1 MVRSD
6 LAGVPMKGEELL
18 RFFDPKLCIFDLK
31 ATTKDDA
38 LRDIVSLI
46 APPNSG
52 THQVVLDMLHN
63 REQLGS
69 TGVVKG
75 VAFPH
80 GRSLAVSKLMA
91 IFARSNR
98 GVAFDSMDGEPT
110 HLFFVLLAPPQDRAN
125 LYLPALGRLV
135 ETVQDDVLRDRL
147 MKAAS
152 YEEFAAVFR
161 EG

>member
-1 MVRSD
+1 MQGS
-6 LAGVPMKGEELL
+6 ELL
-18 RFFDPKLCIFDLK
+18 RFFDPKQCIFDLSG
-31 ATTKDDA
+31 TTKDQV
-38 LRDIVSLI
+38 LEQIVELVASPGSTSH
-46 APPNSG
+46 A
-52 THQVVLDMLHN
+52 VVLDMLRN

-80 GRSLAVSKLMA
+80 GRSLAVTKLMA
-91 IFARSNR
+91 IFARSQN
-98 GVAFDSMDGEPT
+98 GVVFDSMDGEPT

-125 LYLPALGRLV
+125 QYLPALGRLV

-147 MKAAS
+147 MNVTTF
-152 YEEFAAVFR
+152 EEFAAVIR